1 MRDSGYVQIR
11 GFLQFTEAFP
21 TEEACRSYLFSRRWP
36 NGFACPRCGGVECY
50 HVSTRDL
57 YECRYCRYQASLTA
71 GTIMEKTQ
79 TPLLASPRDGGRSIA
94 PFPLPL
100 DGGGSGW
107 GCHFNQHCLDYRV
120 SILQH
125 LVL

>member
-36 NGFACPRCGGVECY
+36 NGFACPRCGGREYY
-50 HVSTRDL
+50 HISTRDL

-71 GTIMEKTQ
+71 GTIMEKTR
-79 TPLLASPRDGGRSIA
+79 TPLMAWFLSY
-94 PFPLPL
+94 LPH
-100 DGGGSGW
+100 SE
-107 GCHFNQHCLDYRV
+107 H
-120 SILQH
+120 
-125 LVL
+125 